1 MWLMVFARGLMVP
14 LPDPRLPT
22 LPDTEFLRTRAAE
35 LGGKPVV
42 LSRRALRGRV
52 VVAPCWCSFCWCR
65 NSKSRRAKHLV
76 HCGHSKGFSLVCDRS
91 WRFRCSRRANDR
103 VQVVQ
108 TWGLGLSV
116 LGGGKLVV
124 VGGCEVSGFAV
135 CTDAGALLVGPQCG
149 PMNRCHS
156 LWLLPPLLPE
166 SSLGVLESP
175 MGLVLAA
182 AAAMLSYRVGTPQ
195 TYDRI

>member
-1 MWLMVFARGLMVP
+1 MWLMVFARGLMMP
-14 LPDPRLPT
+14 LPDPILAT

-116 LGGGKLVV
+116 LGGGKLAV

-135 CTDAGALLVGPQCG
+135 CTEAGALLVGPRCG
-149 PMNRCHS
+149 AHESVSLTVAASTIASRIVARC
-156 LWLLPPLLPE
+156 
-166 SSLGVLESP
+166 
-175 MGLVLAA
+175 
-182 AAAMLSYRVGTPQ
+182 VGQPHGACAGGWCGHA
-195 TYDRI
+195 